1 MRNPIFK
8 TVVASLMLLMSANAF
23 AAWEDEVER
32 SGTKQKDGIW
42 YALYDDTERN
52 IYTTSGSK
60 KYEYTPLAPPD
71 AVTFQATKPMATAV
85 NGELHIQDYANS
97 SWSSDLITV
106 TVGQLSKNSFKDFG
120 PVQLRSQ
127 STIIRFYTETGSYNR
142 TIRNVH
148 VTQAT
153 YINLISSSTIDFGT
167 LTVGESKADNY
178 IVKYSNGTSGKALN
192 MSSSNPNFVLGTT
205 SRPEGMYA
213 QKTFGVTFAPA
224 TSGRFSGIITL
235 NNGASK
241 TITLSGVAI
250 PATVVANA
258 ATNIVANS
266 FTANWNAAAGATSYT
281 VSLYDANG
289 TLLRSENTTATSFAF
304 TGLNPAATYRYNVIA
319 NGNDN
324 TQSAAASN
332 TIEVTTKTPALVPN
346 KTSIDFGTIIY
357 NTSVDSEV
365 SFTASYIYAA
375 LHASLAENEQ
385 FAFRN
390 LSENGIVAT
399 FYPKAPGVYD
409 DVLTITT
416 DGLVSPVVINLHG
429 VAVPTYPAAL
439 AATNVGVES
448 FTANWNE
455 VDDENAIYTLYVN
468 GVEVYSGGNT
478 SYDVTGL
485 TPETNYKYIVKVTVN
500 GVTSDPSKSI
510 NVKTLA
516 PAKVDTVVWSNAT
529 GDGQW
534 ATIRNWK
541 AMVNG
546 EIRDLASADTIQSNL
561 NIIIPAPENSKYL
574 QGELTLSDT
583 YGYAPSLSKGYG
595 NVRLTDEKV
604 ATNIILEY
612 GALFNVDEFAGT
624 GVCDTIVTSMV
635 VKGEDRGEWILAG
648 ATLQIFDETGMRPM
662 QSGDFY
668 LDKKPW
674 VYMHEL
680 NVQNG
685 ENPVTSWGNAF
696 ASLTTELTPASAFA
710 IKIENRYGKYGFPS
724 ERYYSKDSV
733 MKYLGQQD
741 VEYTFKGQPYTK
753 LDYYTKADGWTVLT
767 NIKLANIDVARL
779 IADIEGSQV
788 AVWSFNDEKGNKGSW
803 EVYSAANIGDKHP
816 MIKPTYAFLYYN
828 TKAVSADDLVNNYL
842 NYSSSVKYHAATQ
855 SLDAPYARPELQV
868 KVANGNYSSVTSV
881 IYDDTLDED
890 ELAAANTLKVFSGY
904 EGTPD
909 VCTSA
914 GGKFYYAQTVNA
926 DVTEVPLT
934 IKTTADM
941 NVTMT
946 FAGVA
951 GFDAVRLK
959 DKLTGAL
966 YDLNDDAAI
975 EFELLEGDNA
985 DRFVLQF
992 DYGMSMPTTDVAEQT
1007 EDAVWV
1013 SVNGRN
1019 VRIRSVYDIQK
1030 VSFVDMLGATRTLK
1044 AQGDDL
1050 TFDMS
1055 GYPAGVCVLV
1065 VTTENGTTTEKVLI
1079 K

>member
-1 MRNPIFK
+1 MKKIFIIGLMMAFLAKSYAQEVVVFSEPGEKHFTASTNTSVTYTFNGYSSKTKRISFQAKMENSIFTVFDDPDMYLRVALDNGKGGWDWQDGYIWNARSAGLTKSYKSFTVEVPYNTVKVEFK
-8 TVVASLMLLMSANAF
+8 TGLAN
-23 AAWEDEVER
+23 
-32 SGTKQKDGIW
+32 GTLNRYI
-42 YALYDDTERN
+42 
-52 IYTTSGSK
+52 
-60 KYEYTPLAPPD
+60 
-71 AVTFQATKPMATAV
+71 
-85 NGELHIQDYANS
+85 
-97 SWSSDLITV
+97 
-106 TVGQLSKNSFKDFG
+106 KDFK
-120 PVQLRSQ
+120 VYQ
-127 STIIRFYTETGSYNR
+127 SVDLSPA
-142 TIRNVH
+142 V
-148 VTQAT
+148 
-153 YINLISSSTIDFGT
+153 STIDFGNVQIGQ
-167 LTVGESKADNY
+167 TVE
-178 IVKYSNGTSGKALN
+178 
-192 MSSSNPNFVLGTT
+192 
-205 SRPEGMYA
+205 
-213 QKTFGVTFAPA
+213 KTFQLGYVNLTQLQASLDNEQFSVELKDTEVGNRGVQEVKATFAPQS
-224 TSGRFSGIITL
+224 SGRIQANLRL
-235 NNGASK
+235 NNGVSK

-332 TIEVTTKTPALVPN
+332 TIEVTTKTPELVPN
-346 KTSIDFGTIIY
+346 KTSINFGTIIY

-529 GDGQW
+529 GDGPW

-753 LDYYTKADGWTVLT
+753 LDYDTKPDGWTVLT

-868 KVANGNYSSVTSV
+868 KVANGNYSSPILRASIKAFCGISTSP
-881 IYDDTLDED
+881 
-890 ELAAANTLKVFSGY
+890 N
-904 EGTPD
+904 
-909 VCTSA
+909 
-914 GGKFYYAQTVNA
+914 
-926 DVTEVPLT
+926 
-934 IKTTADM
+934 
-941 NVTMT
+941 
-946 FAGVA
+946 
-951 GFDAVRLK
+951 
-959 DKLTGAL
+959 
-966 YDLNDDAAI
+966 
-975 EFELLEGDNA
+975 
-985 DRFVLQF
+985 
-992 DYGMSMPTTDVAEQT
+992 
-1007 EDAVWV
+1007 
-1013 SVNGRN
+1013 
-1019 VRIRSVYDIQK
+1019 
-1030 VSFVDMLGATRTLK
+1030 
-1044 AQGDDL
+1044 
-1050 TFDMS
+1050 
-1055 GYPAGVCVLV
+1055 
-1065 VTTENGTTTEKVLI
+1065 
-1079 K
+1079 

>member
-1 MRNPIFK
+1 MKKIFIIGLMMAFLAKSYAQEVVVFSESGEKHFTASTNTSVTYTFYGYAPKTTKVSFQAKMENSVFTVFGDPDMGLYVALDNGKGGWDWQEQPVWNARSAGLTKSYKSFTVVVPYNTVKVEFK
-8 TVVASLMLLMSANAF
+8 TGLANGTLNRYIKDFKVYQSVDLSPAVSALDFGNVQLGETAEKTFQLGYVNLTALQASLDNGQF
-23 AAWEDEVER
+23 AAVLQNTQAGG
-32 SGTKQKDGIW
+32 SGNQTVK
-42 YALYDDTERN
+42 
-52 IYTTSGSK
+52 
-60 KYEYTPLAPPD
+60 
-71 AVTFQATKPMATAV
+71 VTFTP
-85 NGELHIQDYANS
+85 
-97 SWSSDLITV
+97 
-106 TVGQLSKNSFKDFG
+106 
-120 PVQLRSQ
+120 Q
-127 STIIRFYTETGSYNR
+127 S
-142 TIRNVH
+142 
-148 VTQAT
+148 
-153 YINLISSSTIDFGT
+153 
-167 LTVGESKADNY
+167 
-178 IVKYSNGTSGKALN
+178 
-192 MSSSNPNFVLGTT
+192 
-205 SRPEGMYA
+205 
-213 QKTFGVTFAPA
+213 
-224 TSGRFSGIITL
+224 SGRIQANLVL
-235 NNGASK
+235 NNGVSK
-241 TITLSGVAI
+241 TITLSGVAF
-250 PATVVANA
+250 PATVVARYA
-258 ATNIVANS
+258 SDVTTSS
-266 FTANWNAAAGATSYT
+266 FTANWDAVAGANSYT
-281 VSLYDANG
+281 VRLYNDNG
-289 TLLRSENTTATSFAF
+289 VVLRTETTDGTSFTF
-304 TGLNPAATYRYNVIA
+304 NRLGSTTTYGYTVVA
-319 NGNDN
+319 NGNDD
-324 TQSAAASN
+324 THSASESN
-332 TIEVTTKTPALVPN
+332 TIWVGTATPVM
-346 KTSIDFGTIIY
+346 
-357 NTSVDSEV
+357 VD
-365 SFTASYIYAA
+365 A
-375 LHASLAENEQ
+375 
-385 FAFRN
+385 
-390 LSENGIVAT
+390 
-399 FYPKAPGVYD
+399 
-409 DVLTITT
+409 
-416 DGLVSPVVINLHG
+416 VIW
-429 VAVPTYPAAL
+429 T
-439 AATNVGVES
+439 
-448 FTANWNE
+448 
-455 VDDENAIYTLYVN
+455 
-468 GVEVYSGGNT
+468 
-478 SYDVTGL
+478 
-485 TPETNYKYIVKVTVN
+485 
-500 GVTSDPSKSI
+500 
-510 NVKTLA
+510 
-516 PAKVDTVVWSNAT
+516 NAT
-529 GDGQW
+529 GDGLW
-534 ATIRNWK
+534 ATKANWK
-541 AMVNG
+541 VSEEG
-546 EIRDLASADTIQSNL
+546 VIRDWNTAVDVFGSALDV
-561 NIIIPAPENSKYL
+561 IIPSPENSKYL
-574 QGELTLSDT
+574 PDGITENAT

-595 NVRLTDEKV
+595 DVRLSNKKV

-779 IADIEGSQV
+779 IAGIEGSQV

-1030 VSFVDMLGATRTLK
+1030 VSFVDMLGATRTLI

-1055 GYPAGVCVLV
+1055 GYPAGVYVLV